1 MLKFLDYITIR
12 FAGPQLTQKRV
23 SAAIAIAAVADFL
36 QIALVPLEWLFV
48 QQIIDVVAMALT
60 TLVLGFH
67 LLLLPTFLI
76 EFVPGVDMLP
86 TWTGCVIAVIALRKR
101 EQRPPKEPPVIET

>member
-1 MLKFLDYITIR
+1 MLKFLDYMSRR
-12 FAGPQLTQKRV
+12 FAGATLTQKRI

-60 TLVLGFH
+60 MAVLGFH

-101 EQRPPKEPPVIET
+101 EQSPPKDPPVIET